1 MAEPTLGQVHT
12 SVLVVVEK
20 IEECQRDIVE
30 LKDEAK
36 KTNGQIS
43 KIKEAQLLQQG
54 ALGVIRWILG
64 IGVASIAAGATI
76 SGTIVAIVLGG

>member
-1 MAEPTLGQVHT
+1 MAEPTLGQVHA

-20 IEECQRDIVE
+20 IGECQRDIVE
-30 LKDEAK
+30 LKDEAR
-36 KTNGQIS
+36 KTNGQIA

-54 ALGVIRWILG
+54 ALGVVRWILG

>member
-1 MAEPTLGQVHT
+1 MAEPTLGEVHT

-36 KTNGQIS
+36 KTNGQIAT
-43 KIKEAQLLQQG
+43 IKEAQLLQQG
-54 ALGVIRWILG
+54 ALGAMRWMLG
-64 IGVASIAAGATI
+64 VGIAFIAAGATI